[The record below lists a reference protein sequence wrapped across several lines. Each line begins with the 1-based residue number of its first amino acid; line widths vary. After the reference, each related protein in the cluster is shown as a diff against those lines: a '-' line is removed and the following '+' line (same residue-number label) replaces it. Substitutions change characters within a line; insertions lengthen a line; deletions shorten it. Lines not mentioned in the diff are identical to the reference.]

1 MTDPGDTGPSD
12 AAAIRFDPH
21 DSSFVDNG
29 IPFEVLARIRREQ
42 PVYRTP
48 NGAWYL
54 SRFED
59 VESALR
65 DVDVFRA
72 ELGPITGIPAGVLTI
87 PEDQHYLSEIPEP
100 RHGQIRK
107 LFNAGIAAHR
117 VGAVEPHVTAEC
129 GRLVDEMLR
138 QDPADLHDGYAMA
151 IPAFAMAHIMGLGHE
166 AVPHFMQWSMDGSLM
181 TRPATPGVP
190 EGGPASHV
198 FFRER
203 LAEQRALTEPSSH
216 LFRVLLNAEIEGRPL
231 TDAEIITQLHFCI
244 QAGVHTTRS
253 LLAHLVNRLAQE
265 PELFR
270 RLDADR
276 ALVGAFVEESLRHDS
291 PVQRTTRLSTRDA
304 TVNGCPVRQGDS
316 VEMGIGSA
324 NRDDAVYD
332 DPETFRLD
340 RSDPR
345 RHLAF
350 GTGSHVCPGATLAR
364 MEGVTAVTVL
374 LDELARIDTV
384 PGVRYPP
391 LPGSLGHQPIPARLI
406 ARG

>member
-1 MTDPGDTGPSD
+1 MTESSHGGPS
-12 AAAIRFDPH
+12 AEAAISFDPH
-21 DSSFVDNG
+21 DPSFVDEG
-29 IPFEVLARIRREQ
+29 IPFEVLARIRHEQ

-48 NGAWYL
+48 RGAWYL

-59 VESALR
+59 VEAALR

-117 VGAVEPHVTAEC
+117 VGAVEPYVTAEC
-129 GRLVDEMLR
+129 DRLVDEMLR

-190 EGGPASHV
+190 AGGPASHF

-203 LAEQRALTEPSSH
+203 LAEQRALPEPSSH
-216 LFRVLLNAEIEGRPL
+216 LFRVMLNAEIEGRPL

-253 LLAHLVNRLAQE
+253 LQAQLVNRLGQE

-270 RLDADR
+270 RLGAHR
-276 ALVGAFVEESLRHDS
+276 ALVPAFVEESLRHDS
-291 PVQRTTRLSTRDA
+291 PVQRTTRLTTQDTAVGS
-304 TVNGCPVRQGDS
+304 CPIRQGES

-324 NRDDAVYD
+324 NRDDAVHA
-332 DPETFRLD
+332 DPDAFRLD
-340 RSDPR
+340 RPDPR

-350 GTGSHVCPGATLAR
+350 GAGSHVCPGATLTR

-374 LDELARIDTV
+374 LDKVVRIDTV
-384 PGVRYPP
+384 PGATYPP

-406 ARG
+406 PRG